1 FSNSSTKTPLFVD
14 GMVFFSNSST
24 KTPLFVDGNL
34 VLAIYPQKQPFL
46 WMDLWLRQIYLE
58 KLTISDF
65 N

>member
-1 FSNSSTKTPLFVD
+1 
-14 GMVFFSNSST
+14 MVFFSNSST